1 MDELSLHI
9 LDIAQNSLAAG
20 ARLVTVEI
28 AEDCAKDT
36 LAITICDDGCG
47 MSAEMLAV
55 ATDPFV
61 TGRKTRRVGLGLP
74 LFKLAAEMTGGG
86 LEILSREGVGT
97 QVRAVF
103 GLSHIDRKPLGD
115 IAATVRQLITTNEEI
130 DFVYRHSVG
139 EMSYTLDTRELRKI
153 SDGLPLSNAEAA
165 LWLESF
171 IRENEDELVK

>member
-1 MDELSLHI
+1 MEELSLHI
-9 LDIAQNSLAAG
+9 LDIVQNSIAAG
-20 ARLVTVEI
+20 ARLITVEI
-28 AEDCAKDT
+28 AEDGAKDA

-47 MSAEMLAV
+47 MSAEMLAT

-86 LEILSREGVGT
+86 LEIISREGEGT
-97 QVRAVF
+97 CVQAVF

-115 IAATVRQLITTNEEI
+115 IAATMRQLITANGNI

-139 EMSYTLDTRELRKI
+139 ERSYTLDTRELRKI